1 MMFNLLVTTGLACVV
16 ASIVGGGLKA
26 FGIEIP
32 ALASRSRQVTLG
44 ILGLALL
51 AIAAYNPVTPVEEAI
66 FHTDNTDAVQH
77 GPPRAPATFSISRP
91 YFVTYIWT
99 YHCFNYENPGVCGDA
114 FAPGYISLKRDD
126 GVEFGPWQ
134 VNANNNVERTNW
146 EVRPNVR
153 IPSGNYTVTDSV
165 PEHWSWNEKAEGRGL
180 TKVRGKPVGWGIFG
194 Y

>member
-44 ILGLALL
+44 ILGLVLL
-51 AIAAYNPVTPVEEAI
+51 ATAAYNPAAPAEEAI

-134 VNANNNVERTNW
+134 VSANNNVERTNW
-146 EVRPNVR
+146 GVRPNAR
-153 IPSGNYTVTDSV
+153 IPSGIYTVTDSV
-165 PEHWSWNEKAEGRGL
+165 PEHWSWNEKAQGRGL
-180 TKVRGKPVGWGIFG
+180 TKVYGQPVGWGIFG